1 MAVIGGW
8 LFLRTSPGAMPCSHQ
23 AAAVCSQ
30 GFVVLTATQ
39 LLGGAIALA
48 GIALVFTALF
58 LALR

>member
-1 MAVIGGW
+1 MV
-8 LFLRTSPGAMPCSHQ
+8 CSHQ
-23 AAAVCSQ
+23 VATVCSQ

-48 GIALVFTALF
+48 GTALAFIALF